1 MESQLNERLLDHGW
15 FIAFAPADNPKIA
28 VAVIIENG
36 KHGTAA
42 AAIARRVLDQF
53 ILGKTTT
60 PEIPPPLVTPAGTV
74 VAPVVPGD
82 E

>member
-1 MESQLNERLLDHGW
+1 MEAKLNERLLDHGW
-15 FIAFAPADNPKIA
+15 FIAFAPADDPKIA

-42 AAIARRVLDQF
+42 APIARRVLDQF

-60 PEIPPPLVTPAGTV
+60 PEIPPPRRRPRAQRSRLA
-74 VAPVVPGD
+74 APGD